1 MKRYLFLIWILLL
14 SAGVILTHS
23 FVLAATNQPQML
35 SAVTSERIVLN
46 QKGKNENTFFASVPV
61 FTKQES
67 RAKNRRKAFDKLIQ
81 SVSAARIVELNFT
94 WDTNSPLFP
103 TNPPYS
109 ISLVA
114 RHTQTFGS
122 VSGGIGFAAD
132 KMDFSGQH
140 GAPTID
146 AIGHISN
153 NLQLF
158 GGIDAATSESD
169 TGLTKLGV
177 EAYPKEQ
184 FINRAVLLD
193 VARFKGVE
201 TLAAGYE
208 ITVADLEATAQAQG
222 IEIQPGDSVLIRT
235 GYGKFFNTDPQKF
248 LEPLPGPGEKAAR
261 WLAKKKVFLV
271 GDDQLVF
278 EVIPPSGTVF
288 PVHRVLIADN
298 GIYIVENLNLEELSS
313 ALAQEDVYEFPLV
326 LNPPRIRGATGAAVN
341 SFAILP
347 R

>member
-1 MKRYLFLIWILLL
+1 MKRRYLLLIGILIL

-23 FVLAATNQPQML
+23 FVVAATTEPQPI
-35 SAVTSERIVLN
+35 SSVTSRTALNER
-46 QKGKNENTFFASVPV
+46 GNENNFFASLPV
-61 FTKQES
+61 LTKSEN
-67 RAKNRRKAFDKLIQ
+67 RAKNRRKAFDRLIE
-81 SVSAARIVELNFT
+81 SVSAARIIELNFT
-94 WDTNSPLFP
+94 WDTSAPLFP
-103 TNPPYS
+103 TAPPYS

-122 VSGGIGFAAD
+122 VSGGIGFATD

-153 NLQLF
+153 NLKLF
-158 GGIDAATSESD
+158 GGIDAATSEGD
-169 TGLTKLGV
+169 MGLTKLGV

-193 VARFKGVE
+193 VARFKGLE

-208 ITVADLEATAQAQG
+208 ITVADLEATAQAEG
-222 IEIQPGDSVLIRT
+222 VEIRPGDSVLIRT
-235 GYGKFFNTDPQKF
+235 GYGKFFNTDTAKF
-248 LEPLPGPGEKAAR
+248 TQPLPGPGESAAR
-261 WLAKKKVFLV
+261 WLAKQKVFLV

-278 EVIPPSGTVF
+278 EVLPSTGTVF
-288 PVHRVLIADN
+288 PAHRILIADN
-298 GIYIVENLNLEELSS
+298 GIYIVENLNLEELSK
-313 ALAQEDVYEFPLV
+313 ALAEEGVYEFPLV
-326 LNPPRIRGATGAAVN
+326 LNPPRIRGATGAAIN

>member
-1 MKRYLFLIWILLL
+1 MKRYLFLIGILIL

-23 FVLAATNQPQML
+23 FVVAATTQPQRV
-35 SAVTSERIVLN
+35 SSVTSDRIALDER
-46 QKGKNENTFFASVPV
+46 GNENNFFASLPV
-61 FTKQES
+61 LTKQES
-67 RAKNRRKAFDKLIQ
+67 RAKNRRKAFDRLIE
-81 SVSAARIVELNFT
+81 SVSAARIIELNFT

-103 TNPPYS
+103 TNTPYS
-109 ISLVA
+109 ISLLA
-114 RHTQTFGS
+114 RHTQTFGT
-122 VSGGIGFAAD
+122 VSGGIGFATD

-153 NLQLF
+153 NLKLF
-158 GGIDAATSESD
+158 GDIDAATSESD
-169 TGLTKLGV
+169 LGLTKLGV

-184 FINRAVLLD
+184 FVNRAVLLD

-201 TLAAGYE
+201 TLAAGQE
-208 ITVADLEATAQAQG
+208 ITVADLEATARAEG
-222 IEIQPGDSVLIRT
+222 VEIQSGDSVLIRT
-235 GYGKFFNTDPQKF
+235 GYGKFFNTEPTKF
-248 LEPLPGPGEKAAR
+248 SEPLPGPGEAAAR

-278 EVIPPSGTVF
+278 EVLPATGTVF
-288 PVHRVLIADN
+288 PVHRTLIADN
-298 GIYIVENLNLEELSS
+298 GIYIVENLNLEELSQ
-313 ALAQEDVYEFPLV
+313 ALAQEGVYEFPLV

>member
-1 MKRYLFLIWILLL
+1 MKRYLFLIGILIL

-23 FVLAATNQPQML
+23 FVVAATTQPQRV
-35 SAVTSERIVLN
+35 SSVTSDRIALDEGVN
-46 QKGKNENTFFASVPV
+46 NENNFFASLPV
-61 FTKQES
+61 LTKQES
-67 RAKNRRKAFDKLIQ
+67 RAKNRRKAFDRLIE
-81 SVSAARIVELNFT
+81 SVSAARIIELNFT

-103 TNPPYS
+103 TNTPYS
-109 ISLVA
+109 ISLLA
-114 RHTQTFGS
+114 RHTQTFGT
-122 VSGGIGFAAD
+122 VSGGIGFATD

-153 NLQLF
+153 NLKLF
-158 GGIDAATSESD
+158 GDIDAATSESD
-169 TGLTKLGV
+169 LGLTKLGV

-184 FINRAVLLD
+184 FVNRAVLLD

-201 TLAAGYE
+201 TLATGQE
-208 ITVADLEATAQAQG
+208 ITVADLEATARAEG
-222 IEIQPGDSVLIRT
+222 VEIQSGDSVLIRT
-235 GYGKFFNTDPQKF
+235 GYGKFFNTEPTKF
-248 LEPLPGPGEKAAR
+248 SEPLPGPGEAAAR

-278 EVIPPSGTVF
+278 EVLPATGTVF
-288 PVHRVLIADN
+288 PVHRTLIADN
-298 GIYIVENLNLEELSS
+298 GIYIVENLNLEELSQ
-313 ALAQEDVYEFPLV
+313 ALALEGVYEFPLV